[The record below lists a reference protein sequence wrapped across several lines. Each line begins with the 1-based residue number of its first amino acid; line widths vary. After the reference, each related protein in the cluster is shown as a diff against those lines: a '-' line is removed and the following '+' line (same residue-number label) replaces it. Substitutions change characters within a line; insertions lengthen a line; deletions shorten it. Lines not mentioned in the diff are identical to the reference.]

1 MKRRHGVT
9 VGVDLAASAR
19 RTAVCRVVWSAGDA
33 LTAEFVVPEGDE
45 ELLGVV
51 READKTGLD
60 CPLGWPS
67 DFVATIAAHHRGAR
81 LPSPVRFEARADG
94 RPGLDAL
101 RFRLTDDL
109 TWKATS
115 MRPPLSVSTD
125 LLGVVALRAAYL
137 LDALAAAGV
146 AVPRDGSG
154 PVAEVYPAAALRR
167 WGIRPIRSYKNA
179 TPEARALR
187 EDIVRALEAGLG
199 LPLSEP
205 VRAKCAD
212 SHDHLDALVCALVAR
227 AVQIGDTVW
236 PHSPEERAAAGREGW
251 IHLPTSD
258 LDVLGRER
266 ESQGRR
272 DSRTQGRDRR

>member
-1 MKRRHGVT
+1 MMRGQTVT

-19 RTAVCRVVWSAGDA
+19 RTAVCRVVWGDGGA

-45 ELLGVV
+45 ELLAVV
-51 READKTGLD
+51 RSADKTGLD

-67 DFVATIAAHHRGAR
+67 RFVATILAHHQGEP
-81 LPSPVRFEARADG
+81 LPAPARFEERADG

-125 LLGVVALRAAYL
+125 LLGVVALRAAHL
-137 LDALAAAGV
+137 LDALAATGAP
-146 AVPRDGSG
+146 VPRDGSG

-167 WGIRPIRSYKNA
+167 WGIRPTRSYKSA
-179 TPEARALR
+179 TSEARSVREHVLR
-187 EDIVRALEAGLG
+187 SVEAGLG
-199 LPLSEP
+199 WTLPED
-205 VRAKCAD
+205 VRAQCTD

-227 AVQIGDTVW
+227 AVLVGDTRW
-236 PHSPEERAAAGREGW
+236 PRSPDERAAAHQEGW
-251 IHLPTSD
+251 IHLPGP
-258 LDVLGRER
+258 DVAAL
-266 ESQGRR
+266 RR
-272 DSRTQGRDRR
+272 

>member
-1 MKRRHGVT
+1 MRQRQAVT

-19 RTAVCRVVWSAGDA
+19 RTAVCRVAWGDVDG

-45 ELLGVV
+45 DLLAVV
-51 READKTGLD
+51 RAADKTGLD

-67 DFVATIAAHHRGAR
+67 DFVATVLAHHRGER
-81 LPSPVRFEARADG
+81 LPPPARFGERADG

-137 LDALAAAGV
+137 LDALAATGAPL
-146 AVPRDGSG
+146 PRDGSG

-167 WGIRPIRSYKNA
+167 WGIRLTRSYKSA
-179 TPEARALR
+179 TPEAHALR
-187 EDIVRALEAGLG
+187 EHIVRSVEAGLG
-199 LPLSEP
+199 LALPEP
-205 VRAKCAD
+205 VRTQCTD

-227 AVQIGDTVW
+227 AVQLGDTSW
-236 PHSPEERAAAGREGW
+236 PRTPQEREAARREGW
-251 IHLPTSD
+251 IHLPGTD
-258 LDVLGRER
+258 LAALNH
-266 ESQGRR
+266 
-272 DSRTQGRDRR
+272 